1 MRGDEGQPPTRCRVA
16 NPISRA
22 LARAR
27 RAASLP
33 HSLAHPSRVS
43 RTDTAMALARAFYA
57 TPTTQTR
64 VVSARVARRR
74 LSASP
79 ARRARLVARNADG
92 YDVSVS
98 LPEDSV
104 GDGTAETGARPELLF
119 EPPPVPRP
127 AAAAPPADLAPLADA
142 LEPPLEPE
150 PPLELPQE
158 PEPFPP
164 TLAEDVEEDA
174 FPEADDAASST
185 GSRASTL
192 PDPPSA
198 APGRATRGARPI
210 LGRLALCRNDPSL
223 APYEGLLKARYD
235 LHESRYDEIVRNEGS
250 LGAFAESY
258 KRYGI
263 HPDVSPHA
271 KPGDVTYV
279 EYAPGANRLSLMGD
293 FNEWTP
299 WEFEGEKDAFG
310 NWTVKIPA
318 AAGLRHGAAVR
329 VAMETSDGSYFDRIP
344 AWIRQ
349 IAPCEDEGANYHN
362 GVYYDPPPEER
373 HEWRHEKI
381 IDDPDASSHP
391 SSLRIYEAHVG
402 MSSEAHGYGTYR
414 EFADTHLRRIA
425 DLGYSAVQLMA
436 VADHAYYAS
445 FGYQVTNF
453 FAPAHR
459 SGSPE
464 DLKYLVDAAHGLGM
478 KVLMDVVHAHAS
490 DNAIDGLNAFDGTS
504 GHYFHEDP
512 GLGWHKLWGTRMF
525 AYGKYETLRFL
536 LSNLRYWSEE
546 FRFDGFRFDGV
557 TAMLYT
563 HRGVHWDFLG
573 GQSEFYGH
581 HADDDACAYL
591 MLANRLLREE
601 CLDPRVG
608 ASVVTIAED
617 VSGQTGVCRPVWHG
631 GLGFNLRLSMG
642 PPDKWAQLARE
653 PDFNWSPSRVLDL
666 VTNRSPEPAVAY
678 LESHDQC
685 LVGDKTFAF
694 NLMDGAMY
702 ECMSKSV
709 APTHPAIE
717 RGVALHKM
725 ARLLTLALGGEAWM
739 AFMGNEFGH
748 PEWVDFPREGNGFS
762 FQHARRQWS
771 LRENQELFYADLERF
786 DGGLMQCDAR
796 HGLLRANERLERK
809 TAHHVR
815 DDAGVLAFHCGKNL
829 VVCNLHPHESYPYYK
844 VGSEFGGTY
853 ELVLDTDATAYGGY
867 GRLGKDT
874 RASTENGACDWQSAG
889 VCLYLPS
896 RSAQV
901 YALVEEWDV
910 PEPDAWGVHYD
921 NDYGYGNDDYD
932 TGGGGDDAVW
942 F

>member
-1 MRGDEGQPPTRCRVA
+1 M
-16 NPISRA
+16 
-22 LARAR
+22 
-27 RAASLP
+27 
-33 HSLAHPSRVS
+33 
-43 RTDTAMALARAFYA
+43 
-57 TPTTQTR
+57 
-64 VVSARVARRR
+64 
-74 LSASP
+74 
-79 ARRARLVARNADG
+79 
-92 YDVSVS
+92 S

-104 GDGTAETGARPELLF
+104 GDGAAETGARPELLF

-150 PPLELPQE
+150 PPLELPLE
-158 PEPFPP
+158 PEPHPP
-164 TLAEDVEEDA
+164 TLAEDIAEDA

-185 GSRASTL
+185 GSRETL

-250 LGAFAESY
+250 LKEFAESY

-263 HPDVSPHA
+263 HKDVSPGA

-279 EYAPGANRLSLMGD
+279 EYAPGAKRLSLMGD

-299 WEFEGEKDAFG
+299 WEFEGEKDDFG
-310 NWTVKIPA
+310 NWTVKIPN
-318 AAGLRHGAAVR
+318 AAGLNHGAAVR
-329 VAMETSDGSYFDRIP
+329 VAMETSDGEYFDRIP
-344 AWIRQ
+344 AWIQQ
-349 IAPCEDEGANYHN
+349 IAPAAQETEANYHN
-362 GVYYDPPPEER
+362 GVYYDPPLEER
-373 HEWRHEKI
+373 HEWRHTKI
-381 IDDPDASSHP
+381 VDDQNSASTHHTP
-391 SSLRIYEAHVG
+391 SLRIYEAHVG
-402 MSSEAHGYGTYR
+402 MSSEAHECGTYR
-414 EFADTHLRRIA
+414 EFADLHLKRIA

-464 DLKYLVDAAHGLGM
+464 DLKYLVDEAHGLGM

-490 DNAIDGLNAFDGTS
+490 DNAIDGLNTFDGTN

-512 GLGWHKLWGTRMF
+512 NLGWHKLWGTRMF
-525 AYGKYETLRFL
+525 NYGKYETLRFL

-573 GQSEFYGH
+573 GQSEFYGE

-601 CLDPRVG
+601 CADPKVG
-608 ASVVTIAED
+608 TSVVTIAED

-631 GLGFNLRLSMG
+631 GLGFDLRLSMG
-642 PPDKWAQLARE
+642 PPDKWATLANE

-709 APTHPAIE
+709 TPTHPAIE

-786 DGGLMQCDAR
+786 DGGLMRCDQT
-796 HGLLRANERLERK
+796 HGLLRSNERLERK
-809 TAHHVR
+809 TAHHVK
-815 DDAGVLAFHCGKNL
+815 DDASVLAFHCGTNL
-829 VVCNLHPHESYPYYK
+829 IVCNLHPHESYPYYK
-844 VGSEFGGTY
+844 IGSEFGGTY
-853 ELVLDTDATAYGGY
+853 ELVLDTDAIEYGGY
-867 GRLGKDT
+867 GRLDKDT
-874 RASTENGACDWQSAG
+874 RSSTENGACDWQSAG

-901 YALVEEWDV
+901 YSLVEQWDV

-921 NDYGYGNDDYD
+921 NDYGYGSDDYD

>member
-1 MRGDEGQPPTRCRVA
+1 MSREDTR
-16 NPISRA
+16 
-22 LARAR
+22 
-27 RAASLP
+27 
-33 HSLAHPSRVS
+33 
-43 RTDTAMALARAFYA
+43 AMPLARAFCA
-57 TPTTQTR
+57 TPTR
-64 VVSARVARRR
+64 VVPARVVPPR

-79 ARRARLVARNADG
+79 ARGARVVARTEDG
-92 YDVSVS
+92 
-98 LPEDSV
+98 PETSSSISTSS
-104 GDGTAETGARPELLF
+104 GGFPEDGTASTPSTRPELLF

-127 AAAAPPADLAPLADA
+127 ATPPPPADLAQVADP
-142 LEPPLEPE
+142 LEPPLEPLTVAPEPQPSTRAEAVAEDAHALPDASADASAADSFAEDALSE
-150 PPLELPQE
+150 PP
-158 PEPFPP
+158 
-164 TLAEDVEEDA
+164 
-174 FPEADDAASST
+174 EALVS
-185 GSRASTL
+185 
-192 PDPPSA
+192 
-198 APGRATRGARPI
+198 GRATRGARPI

-223 APYEGLLKARYD
+223 APYEGALKARYD
-235 LHESRYDEIVRNEGS
+235 LHASRRDEITRNEGS

-258 KRYGI
+258 REYGV
-263 HPDVSPHA
+263 HPDTAPDA
-271 KPGDVTYV
+271 CEGDVRYV
-279 EYAPGANRLSLMGD
+279 EYAPGASRLSLMGD
-293 FNEWTP
+293 FNDWTP
-299 WEFEGEKDAFG
+299 WEFEGEKDEFG
-310 NWTVKIPA
+310 KWTVRVPA
-318 AAGLRHGAAVR
+318 EAGLRHGGRIR
-329 VAMETSDGSYFDRIP
+329 VAMQTAEGGTFDRIP
-344 AWIRQ
+344 AWIRA

-362 GVYYDPPPEER
+362 GVYYDPPEAEK
-373 HEWRHEKI
+373 HVWRHGKI
-381 IDDPDASSHP
+381 CDDDVADDDNRGA

-414 EFADTHLRRIA
+414 DFADTHLRRIA

-453 FAPAHR
+453 FAPAFR
-459 SGSPE
+459 CGSPE
-464 DLKYLVDAAHGLGM
+464 DLKYLVDEAHGLGL

-490 DNAIDGLNAFDGTS
+490 DNTIDGLNQFDGTS

-512 GLGWHKLWGTRMF
+512 NLGWHQLWGTRMF
-525 AYGKYETLRFL
+525 NYGSYETLRFL

-557 TAMLYT
+557 TAMLYK

-581 HADDDACAYL
+581 HADNDACAYL

-601 CLDPRVG
+601 CADPKIG
-608 ASVVTIAED
+608 ASVVTVAEE

-631 GLGFNLRLSMG
+631 GLGFDLRLSMG

-653 PDFNWSPSRVLDL
+653 PDFNWSPSRVLDIA
-666 VTNRSPEPAVAY
+666 TSRSPEPAVAY

-702 ECMSKSV
+702 ECMSKTPPVGLESEWHV
-709 APTHPAIE
+709 HPAVE
-717 RGVALHKM
+717 RGVALHKI
-725 ARLLTLALGGEAWM
+725 ARLLTLSLGGEAWM

-771 LRENQELFYADLERF
+771 LRADTNLFYSDLERF
-786 DGGLMQCDAR
+786 DGALMRCDER
-796 HGLLRANERLERK
+796 RGLLRANENLERK
-809 TAHHVR
+809 SAHHVK
-815 DDAGVLAFHCGKNL
+815 DDTGVLAFHCGRNL
-829 VVCNLHPHESYPYYK
+829 IVANLHPTESYPYYK

-853 ELVLDTDATAYGGY
+853 ELVLDTDAVEFGGY
-867 GRLGKDT
+867 GRLDKET
-874 RASTENGACDWQSAG
+874 AASTESGACDWLGAG

-910 PEPDAWGVHYD
+910 PESDEWGVHYD
-921 NDYGYGNDDYD
+921 NDFGYGHDDYD